1 MVLFLTDPG
10 GDSPDVCLSSPSKCT
25 LPVTPGEVS
34 AKDLVL
40 ESGTRSCALFRSLE
54 ELAADNL
61 TFWGAV
67 GVAAAV
73 VTTPSVLGEF
83 LPNCTLLFSVPVT
96 PSPWCNWLLVVAGK
110 FLPTGENIPNP

>member
-1 MVLFLTDPG
+1 MLLFLTDPG

-40 ESGTRSCALFRSLE
+40 ESGMSLG

-61 TFWGAV
+61 TF
-67 GVAAAV
+67 
-73 VTTPSVLGEF
+73 
-83 LPNCTLLFSVPVT
+83 
-96 PSPWCNWLLVVAGK
+96 
-110 FLPTGENIPNP
+110 